1 MNREK
6 QYKIKDRKGGRVSL
20 CQSMS
25 DDSDGGKSVRRAL
38 NSLSFPLSRWRLIA
52 ACIFLIL
59 SFVAMGTGRGSI
71 ILL

>member
-38 NSLSFPLSRWRLIA
+38 NSLSPSLCPA
-52 ACIFLIL
+52 
-59 SFVAMGTGRGSI
+59 GD
-71 ILL
+71 